1 MSGLAH
7 ELNAYAWYDSQST
20 REGEIMIRLLTIDGD
35 RNRAQALAMECLDQG
50 VAVRMA
56 ETLCEGVRYLLNAPV
71 SLVLA
76 EAGMLRLASG
86 EQARLFE
93 AVAPG
98 VPVILTVDAGAK
110 VEDLVSL
117 ELQGF
122 RVMTRPFALG
132 DLLAKIELPSKGA
145 PARRD
150 ARERVDTACR

>member
-1 MSGLAH
+1 
-7 ELNAYAWYDSQST
+7 
-20 REGEIMIRLLTIDGD
+20 MIRLLTIDGD
-35 RNRAQALAMECLDQG
+35 RNRAQALAMECLEDG

-56 ETLCEGVRYLLNAPV
+56 ETLCEGVRYLLDAPV

-76 EAGMLRLASG
+76 EAGLLRMATS

-98 VPVILTVDAGAK
+98 VPVILTVDSGAK
-110 VEDLVSL
+110 VEDLVHL

-132 DLLAKIELPSKGA
+132 DLLAKVELPAKTA
-145 PARRD
+145 PARFD
-150 ARERVDTACR
+150 ARERVDTVCR

>member
-1 MSGLAH
+1 
-7 ELNAYAWYDSQST
+7 
-20 REGEIMIRLLTIDGD
+20 
-35 RNRAQALAMECLDQG
+35 
-50 VAVRMA
+50 MA
-56 ETLCEGVRYLLNAPV
+56 ETLCEGVRYLLDAPV

-76 EAGMLRLASG
+76 EAGMLRMARG
-86 EQARLFE
+86 DQARLFE

-110 VEDLVSL
+110 VEDLVNL

-132 DLLAKIELPSKGA
+132 DLLAKIELPAKGA

-150 ARERVDTACR
+150 ARERVETVCR